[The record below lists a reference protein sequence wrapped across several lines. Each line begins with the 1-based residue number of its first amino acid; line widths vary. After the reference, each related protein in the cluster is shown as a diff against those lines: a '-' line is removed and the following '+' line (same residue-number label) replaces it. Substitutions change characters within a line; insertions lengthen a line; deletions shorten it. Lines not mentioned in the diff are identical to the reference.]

1 VRLSLQCAFPVVFP
15 VCAPSGLCRKAR
27 GEAGSALWRPI
38 PLTSRGA
45 EKECGPCDNGR
56 WVPRRLRTAE
66 IRVRLPTN
74 AAAIPGLQVHWIPR
88 HCIRSFGFRCMI
100 SSSELLAAAFFR
112 SVPRQ
117 AEYTWWASKMS
128 WSVVASPAVLR
139 RAFGASPWS
148 PCHPRKSGA
157 RGKSRHNLFAQMK
170 SGQDSA
176 DEVALPSQDRKG
188 PSGLTSKRIKKVF
201 GRIVVGRNFHAIQD
215 SRQARSRSGEG
226 NSYRISKFIVCYAAA
241 AERCSPETFAR
252 CLESAPGHQPQEPL
266 WF

>member
-1 VRLSLQCAFPVVFP
+1 MPKGAWR
-15 VCAPSGLCRKAR
+15 
-27 GEAGSALWRPI
+27 SALWRPI

-188 PSGLTSKRIKKVF
+188 PSIRANRSGKELPRDSRLPP
-201 GRIVVGRNFHAIQD
+201 GPLQVGRGKLIQNFEIY
-215 SRQARSRSGEG
+215 RLLRGSG
-226 NSYRISKFIVCYAAA
+226 RKV
-241 AERCSPETFAR
+241 
-252 CLESAPGHQPQEPL
+252 
-266 WF
+266 